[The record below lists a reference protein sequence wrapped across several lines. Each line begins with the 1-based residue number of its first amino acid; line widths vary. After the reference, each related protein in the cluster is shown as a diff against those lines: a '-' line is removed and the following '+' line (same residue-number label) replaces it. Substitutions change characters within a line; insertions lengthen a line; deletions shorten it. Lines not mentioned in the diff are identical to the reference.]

1 MDFLWSRCI
10 CKVLSKDKFFNI
22 KEQELICVLAI
33 EYFANYHS
41 KNFFHGDIKP
51 ENILVSKLFELT
63 SDAGTL
69 LSLGEDLD
77 NKDIP
82 RYLINQ
88 YTKFYASSEHIYAV
102 ENKIPLSRK

>member
-1 MDFLWSRCI
+1 
-10 CKVLSKDKFFNI
+10 
-22 KEQELICVLAI
+22 LICVLAI

-51 ENILVSKLFELT
+51 ENILVSKRFELT

-77 NKDIP
+77 KNIP

-88 YTKFYASSEHIYAV
+88 YTKSYASSEHIFAV
-102 ENKIPLSRK
+102 ENKIALSRN